1 MSTRDWEPL
10 QTQPVLRALSALIG
24 TPHNTF
30 LILKYDLF
38 WKEVGNLQFIL
49 LKAVFLKVWISCYL
63 LPNHLEG
70 LFKMQIPVETVNSFR
85 VSIVIPSFRLGTF
98 NCCIVLKGWSGMVGS
113 LRDPFKGHRMKTF
126 PNSTRMWFAL
136 FFAVLLPFALLMEN
150 QWWAKLLV
158 PYQELRQWK
167 QIVLLVIVL
176 PTVMHLLKKKPVS
189 LKNMLHEEL
198 SY

>member
-1 MSTRDWEPL
+1 
-10 QTQPVLRALSALIG
+10 
-24 TPHNTF
+24 
-30 LILKYDLF
+30 
-38 WKEVGNLQFIL
+38 
-49 LKAVFLKVWISCYL
+49 
-63 LPNHLEG
+63 
-70 LFKMQIPVETVNSFR
+70 
-85 VSIVIPSFRLGTF
+85 
-98 NCCIVLKGWSGMVGS
+98 
-113 LRDPFKGHRMKTF
+113 
-126 PNSTRMWFAL
+126 
-136 FFAVLLPFALLMEN
+136 MEN